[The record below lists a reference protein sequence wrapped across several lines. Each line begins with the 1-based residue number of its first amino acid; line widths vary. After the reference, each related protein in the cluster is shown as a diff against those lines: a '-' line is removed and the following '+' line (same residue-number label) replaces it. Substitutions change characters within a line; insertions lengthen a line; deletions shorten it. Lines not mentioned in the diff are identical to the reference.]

1 MTNREQ
7 LESSINYS
15 EYQDS
20 EIAEVLCDMIDAIG
34 GSSYELKKP
43 LTKWLGLECD
53 AETNNWGELDKKE
66 RADYYEE
73 DEEE

>member
-7 LESSINYS
+7 IAFTINFS
-15 EYQDS
+15 EYEDI
-20 EIAEVLCDMIDAIG
+20 EVAERLCEMIDAIG
-34 GSSYELKKP
+34 GIGYSLKKP

-53 AETNNWGELDKKE
+53 ADNNWGELDEKE

-73 DEEE
+73 EDEE